1 MDQLNMNN
9 IKHHEKINTH
19 TQRTKNNTIQRAGL
33 FFFSKWQYVRHGV
46 ATRLLKISCFEKIT
60 VCVIET
66 MLLTLSLVQMNTTQ
80 SEVNQPTKHR
90 SI

>member
-1 MDQLNMNN
+1 MKKL
-9 IKHHEKINTH
+9 IRIHKE
-19 TQRTKNNTIQRAGL
+19 QRTTLYKGL
-33 FFFSKWQYVRHGV
+33 AYFFFSKWQYVRHGV

-66 MLLTLSLVQMNTTQ
+66 MLLTLSLVQMNTAQ

>member
-1 MDQLNMNN
+1 MKKL
-9 IKHHEKINTH
+9 IRINKE
-19 TQRTKNNTIQRAGL
+19 QRTTLYKDLAY
-33 FFFSKWQYVRHGV
+33 FFFSKRQYVWHGV

-66 MLLTLSLVQMNTTQ
+66 MLLTLPLVQMNKAQ
-80 SEVNQPTKHR
+80 REVNQPTKHR